1 MRPTDQ
7 ETASNEKRVCYPWLP
22 RGGAAMLPRAQGKH
36 QGGQEAGGGGTQKGV
51 FTVASGMREC
61 QRLRTGQFESF
72 QWTLGV
78 RAVPGFPFWPRG
90 PLGWRE

>member
-1 MRPTDQ
+1 
-7 ETASNEKRVCYPWLP
+7 
-22 RGGAAMLPRAQGKH
+22 MLPRAQGKH

-78 RAVPGFPFWPRG
+78 RAVPGFPVWPRG
-90 PLGWRE
+90 PLGWREY